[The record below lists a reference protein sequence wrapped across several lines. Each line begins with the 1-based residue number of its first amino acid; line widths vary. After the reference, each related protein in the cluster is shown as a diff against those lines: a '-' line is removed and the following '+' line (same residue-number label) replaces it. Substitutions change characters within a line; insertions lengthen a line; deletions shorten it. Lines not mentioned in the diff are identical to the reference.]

1 MARMGLTKGERT
13 TLKNC
18 WGTATLFFPIV
29 FDSLSMIGPQIT
41 MTALSAIVQS
51 PNQKIPDRKTKCVIK
66 THINIK
72 QNVIFGAKL
81 KPV

>member
-41 MTALSAIVQS
+41 MTALSAIAQS
-51 PNQKIPDRKTKCVIK
+51 RIFSSKFFQPLLFNCGCCG
-66 THINIK
+66 HIL
-72 QNVIFGAKL
+72 L
-81 KPV
+81 K

>member
-1 MARMGLTKGERT
+1 MCIRDSSNHLVNLAIRT
-13 TLKNC
+13 SQKKYNYNI
-18 WGTATLFFPIV
+18 GVDFEPQKSV
-29 FDSLSMIGPQIT
+29 SHSL
-41 MTALSAIVQS
+41 LSDAPEVQS

>member
-41 MTALSAIVQS
+41 MTALSAICLLYTS
-51 PNQKIPDRKTKCVIK
+51 D
-66 THINIK
+66 
-72 QNVIFGAKL
+72 AADD
-81 KPV
+81 

>member
-41 MTALSAIVQS
+41 MTALSAIAQS
-51 PNQKIPDRKTKCVIK
+51 R
-66 THINIK
+66 
-72 QNVIFGAKL
+72 IFSSKFSSLFYLIADVVGTYC
-81 KPV
+81 